1 MLPVYILY
9 TFCLYSV
16 YFLSI
21 FCILYVYILYTSWG
35 EGGTAPLFTPQILSV
50 HSLYGSVKSRLIT
63 FRHIT
68 FRHITTCHKI
78 FQHITTTRVYNSS
91 PYKNNKQSNQFYLVE
106 SIEVIILLLI
116 DKYIETYTTSVF
128 IGFKK
133 IEIHDCYHWS
143 TRING

>member
-1 MLPVYILY
+1 MRPRNCSLNMRPLVSIYCLFCLYSVYA
-9 TFCLYSV
+9 FCLYSV
-16 YFLSI
+16 YFMSI
-21 FCILYVYILYTSWG
+21 FCILPGG

-50 HSLYGSVKSRLIT
+50 HSLYGSVKSRL
-63 FRHIT
+63 IT

-116 DKYIETYTTSVF
+116 DEYIETYKTSVF

-133 IEIHDCYHWS
+133 IEIHDCYH
-143 TRING
+143 